1 MATKTSE
8 FEFPIKS
15 VKTSTILVAD
25 NISKTYRLGRVDV
38 PVLKGASLEVKE
50 GEWIAVLGSSGS
62 GKSTLLHLLGD
73 LDTADAKGGKV
84 SFNGQ
89 SLAEMSRKERDQYR
103 NQSIGFVFQF
113 YHLLPELNVIDNGLL
128 PSFVKASMN
137 PSWFRLARWVG
148 AILVGLTASTLYVSL
163 LSAPI
168 WASLDIS
175 QLLWWKERLFVIVIL
190 LLVALGSGVIAAGLG
205 TFLCLEVQS
214 LLFRKSASYKEMHK
228 HAVQLLESFG
238 LGHRLKHKPSELSG
252 GERQRVAIAR
262 ALVNNP
268 KVLLADEP
276 TGNLDEKTGAE
287 ILDLIAK
294 QHSNGLTI
302 VMVTH
307 DPAIAIRADRVV
319 HLHDGRIVEK

>member
-8 FEFPIKS
+8 FEFPLKAS
-15 VKTSTILVAD
+15 NASAILSAID
-25 NISKTYRLGRVDV
+25 LKKTYRLGHVDV
-38 PVLKGASLEVKE
+38 PVLKGATLEVKK

-73 LDTADAKGGKV
+73 LDTADANGGKV

-89 SLAEMSRKERDQYR
+89 SLAEMSRKERDRYR

-113 YHLLPELNVIDNGLL
+113 YHLLPELNVLENCAL
-128 PSFVKASMN
+128 PAMVN
-137 PSWFRLARWVG
+137 PKQR
-148 AILVGLTASTLYVSL
+148 AILHKHKFSWPTSL
-163 LSAPI
+163 RSWI
-168 WASLDIS
+168 
-175 QLLWWKERLFVIVIL
+175 KFFVYRFTESFSVALPNWL
-190 LLVALGSGVIAAGLG
+190 LLQYKPLFYVDPPVLFLIIIITMNAALCFFLLRRIRNRQYLKEICQKAAPR
-205 TFLCLEVQS
+205 LEQ
-214 LLFRKSASYKEMHK
+214 
-228 HAVQLLESFG
+228 FG
-238 LGHRLKHKPSELSG
+238 LGHRLKHRPAELSG

-262 ALVNNP
+262 ALMNNP

-294 QHSNGLTI
+294 QHRDGLTI

-307 DPAIAIRADRVV
+307 DPAIAERADRVV